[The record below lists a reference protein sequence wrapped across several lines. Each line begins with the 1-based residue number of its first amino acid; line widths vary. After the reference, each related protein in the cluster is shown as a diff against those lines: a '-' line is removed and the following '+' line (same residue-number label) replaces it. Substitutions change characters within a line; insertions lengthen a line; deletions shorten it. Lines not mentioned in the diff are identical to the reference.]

1 MDTLIATY
9 RIVTPMFIGDGNQQA
24 TAIRP
29 PSVKGALRF
38 WWRALQWGKIRPQW
52 SCDELA
58 LQELHETEA
67 CLFGCAAKEEHGQQA
82 GGQGKFLL
90 RVIQQA
96 NRKEKELEA
105 KWPEKNTGSA
115 FLGFGILESGKEV
128 DGDFR
133 PHREGIKEI
142 KDNKFTLRLDFKL
155 NTSQEDIDSIEQV
168 LYVFGLLGGLG
179 SRARRGFGSVA
190 LTEFQRNK
198 EAVKNLPYTKQQYQQ
213 VIDELLAQYQKVI
226 EYPPYTAFSKQTLL
240 KFVKTDQAIDA
251 RQIHNKMGLD
261 YKNFRLGFKKSDK
274 SKKRAFGLPLASYD
288 ENNRRSSPL
297 FFHMHPLADNTFVGI
312 ALYLPAVFHYEK
324 DEYKDTQ
331 TFLEPVKQ
339 FMESLK

>member
-1 MDTLIATY
+1 METLTATY
-9 RIVTPMFIGDGNQQA
+9 RIVTPMFIGDGNQEA

-38 WWRALQWGKIRPQW
+38 WWRALQWGKIRSQY

-67 CLFGCAAKEEHGQQA
+67 RLFGCAAKEEHGQQV

-96 NRKEKELEA
+96 NRKELEV
-105 KWPEKNTGSA
+105 KWPEKNTAGSA

-133 PHREGIKEI
+133 PHREGITEI

-179 SRARRGFGSVA
+179 SRARRGFGSVS

-198 EAVKNLPYTKQQYQQ
+198 EAVKNLSYTKQQYQQ
-213 VIDELLAQYQKVI
+213 VIDELLAEYQKVI
-226 EYPPYTAFSKQTLL
+226 EYPPYTVFSKKSLF
-240 KFVKTDQAIDA
+240 KFITINTDA
-251 RQIHNKMGLD
+251 RQVHNKIGLE

-297 FFHMHPLADNTFVGI
+297 FFHIHPLADNTFVGI

-331 TFLEPVKQ
+331 TFLKPVKQ